1 MAKNT
6 DKSSNLGMGVVFML
20 MGLAWLFSMGGLNFE
35 NVALQN
41 WWAFGT
47 LLPVF
52 YLGQAAMTARQE
64 GKATMGYFGGAF
76 GALAALLAFLNIISW
91 GVVGAVAMVGIGI
104 GFILDSRS

>member
-1 MAKNT
+1 MAKNK
-6 DKSSNLGMGVVFML
+6 DKSSNLGIGVVFVL
-20 MGLAWLFSMGGLNFE
+20 MGLAWLFSMGGLSFD
-35 NVALQN
+35 NVALEN

-64 GKATMGYFGGAF
+64 GKATVGYFGGAF
-76 GALAALLAFLNIISW
+76 GALAVLLSFLNIVSS
-91 GVVGAVAMVGIGI
+91 GVIGAIAMVGIGI